1 MKKQIF
7 LSPKNHL
14 VYNNMGNL
22 YKDFEDLN
30 NAINFY
36 NKSIE
41 IKRDNADAYNNKAE
55 IFLLQKNLMMQF

>member
-1 MKKQIF
+1 
-7 LSPKNHL
+7 
-14 VYNNMGNL
+14 MGNL

-41 IKRDNADAYNNKAE
+41 KKRDNADAYNNKAE
-55 IFLLQKNLMMQF
+55 IFY